1 MKFETARN
9 QFPSSSPPPPAAEV
23 GHSSCRLGIHT
34 QYPDTQ
40 TKKMTTSLGRCLCL
54 CPPGVD
60 LMLNS
65 NLPSVFFFF
74 LLFTFSI
81 VHLVQPNI
89 ASQA

>member
-9 QFPSSSPPPPAAEV
+9 QFPSSSPPPPPTPAAEV
-23 GHSSCRLGIHT
+23 AHSSCRLGIHT
-34 QYPDTQ
+34 QYADTQ
-40 TKKMTTSLGRCLCL
+40 TKKMTTSFGRSLCL

-74 LLFTFSI
+74 FFFFAFYLFNSTFG
-81 VHLVQPNI
+81 P
-89 ASQA
+89 A